1 MQSGGGDKAVGQGT
15 GLSLSMSEVTSNWPL
30 IRYLMDDP
38 TYRATYRKHLTTA
51 LQGAFEA
58 ATFAKRVNELHAL
71 IAPHVVG
78 AKGEVAPYSTL
89 SAAADFEAS
98 AQVLINHA
106 KARATA
112 VAEEL
117 AKP

>member
-1 MQSGGGDKAVGQGT
+1 
-15 GLSLSMSEVTSNWPL
+15 
-30 IRYLMDDP
+30 
-38 TYRATYRKHLTTA
+38 
-51 LQGAFEA
+51 
-58 ATFAKRVNELHAL
+58 
-71 IAPHVVG
+71 
-78 AKGEVAPYSTL
+78 VAPYSTL